1 MTGTHARWN
10 NDGIPWQAY
19 TTAQNYFT
27 RINGE
32 INVQAAGTDVALM
45 SWLANEVSGGGLT
58 YGVENEHLAEEMH
71 NFMITVAGE
80 AVEYRR
86 VRLMMRAAQ
95 NM

>member
-1 MTGTHARWN
+1 
-10 NDGIPWQAY
+10 
-19 TTAQNYFT
+19 
-27 RINGE
+27 
-32 INVQAAGTDVALM
+32 M

-86 VRLMMRAAQ
+86 VGLMMRAAQ